1 MIKRTRRRDT
11 VDRLL
16 FPWFIWFPRSFI
28 YNWFLIY
35 ACNWWLERVQHSRA
49 PFGYLDSQSKSEHS
63 RALRLRRFP
72 KIADICSVDLFIG
85 YCHGLPAYT
94 VLRPAV
100 WILKPLRLVP
110 LHCDHL
116 WLLAHLGE
124 AETSRE
130 ARGSNAVTGT
140 WVSGREFLGCKEFVR
155 RLLLF
160 IFGRLQFLLLFVKQ
174 FAVFGS
180 GGLWRRGVLLP
191 HNEDGQTRWLR
202 TRDRSLMKQRWMLW
216 MKCWIVW

>member
-1 MIKRTRRRDT
+1 MPATGD
-11 VDRLL
+11 
-16 FPWFIWFPRSFI
+16 WNE
-28 YNWFLIY
+28 Y
-35 ACNWWLERVQHSRA
+35 QHSRA
-49 PFGYLDSQSKSEHS
+49 PFGYLDSQSKSEHG
-63 RALRLRRFP
+63 RALRSRRFP

-85 YCHGLPAYT
+85 YCHGL
-94 VLRPAV
+94 
-100 WILKPLRLVP
+100 RLTQFFALLSGSLNFCASCLCIVNI
-110 LHCDHL
+110 CDIL

-140 WVSGREFLGCKEFVR
+140 WVSGREFLGCKEFVKSGMKF
-155 RLLLF
+155 F
-160 IFGRLQFLLLFVKQ
+160 ISGSSESFLLFVKQ
-174 FAVFGS
+174 FAVGS

-216 MKCWIVW
+216 MKCWIIW